1 MKPEILKKWAAG
13 QHEEAVQQLVD
24 YLERTPTDIEAY
36 VTLATFLTTLKDYEQ
51 AEVLLQKAL
60 TQFPENDAL
69 KYALGTLY
77 YQAEAYQQAET
88 TFSQLVKETQALDA
102 QYMLAQTYHQL
113 EQNARAMAF
122 ALTVQEKQPDQLD
135 ANILVGNILI
145 SLGDFDQAQIY
156 FKNAHRIDA
165 QNGEAV
171 FKYGLTQLVL
181 GRESQSYFERAK
193 TLDPAYFEKNKQQ
206 LIDIEGFM
214 RAKDQK

>member
-24 YLERTPTDIEAY
+24 YLEKTPTDIEAY

-88 TFSQLVKETQALDA
+88 TF
-102 QYMLAQTYHQL
+102 
-113 EQNARAMAF
+113 
-122 ALTVQEKQPDQLD
+122 
-135 ANILVGNILI
+135 
-145 SLGDFDQAQIY
+145 
-156 FKNAHRIDA
+156 
-165 QNGEAV
+165 
-171 FKYGLTQLVL
+171 
-181 GRESQSYFERAK
+181 
-193 TLDPAYFEKNKQQ
+193 
-206 LIDIEGFM
+206 
-214 RAKDQK
+214 